1 MRHEMSSQVS
11 ISSAITAP
19 HTKCRRS
26 AASNRNFFSQAS
38 EKLDSAART
47 FTIDEYLCIIMD
59 KYASTAKMRRAKR
72 LERLEEEDLM
82 VGKLKTTLL
91 GATGYSG
98 LELARL
104 LDRHPRTDA
113 PLLLRRSAE
122 KGNDEST
129 GRASGLPHIFGDG
142 SGNGHSSVQP
152 FSWATIEKHGAQLLF
167 LATPHAVSRELVPE
181 AIARGLRIVDLSG
194 AWRLKQEQNRAVYG
208 FKDASA
214 QTAAELTDRA
224 VYGLPE
230 LNANRIASAA
240 LVANPGCY
248 ATSII
253 IALAPLLSGG
263 IVDRDRGIISDSKS
277 GVSGA
282 GKEPTARTH
291 FVSVADNFSAYSVFG
306 HRHTGEILEQLALNS
321 AQLIFTPHLL
331 PIPRGILSTI
341 YVYLKREMTADEIQ
355 SCFHDFYKDKR
366 WVRIFPAPSLPEIQ
380 FSVHSNYCDLGFC
393 LASDGRRLV
402 VVSCLDNLLKGAAG
416 QAVQNMNLMY
426 GWDEAEGLQ

>member
-1 MRHEMSSQVS
+1 M
-11 ISSAITAP
+11 
-19 HTKCRRS
+19 
-26 AASNRNFFSQAS
+26 AA
-38 EKLDSAART
+38 
-47 FTIDEYLCIIMD
+47 
-59 KYASTAKMRRAKR
+59 
-72 LERLEEEDLM
+72 
-82 VGKLKTTLL
+82 KLKTAVL

-104 LDRHPRTDA
+104 LGRHPRTDA
-113 PLLLRRSAE
+113 PLLLRRNAELETGESAAGLAHIS
-122 KGNDEST
+122 GN
-129 GRASGLPHIFGDG
+129 G
-142 SGNGHSSVQP
+142 SGNGNSPVRP
-152 FSWATIEKHGAQLLF
+152 FSWSALEERGVDLLF
-167 LATPHAVSRELVPE
+167 LATPHAVSRELVTE
-181 AIARGLRIVDLSG
+181 AMTRGMMTRGLRVVDLSG
-194 AWRLKQEQNRAVYG
+194 AWRLKQEQHRAVYG
-208 FKDASA
+208 FKDANT
-214 QTAAELTDRA
+214 QTAAELMERA

-230 LNANRIASAA
+230 LNADQIPSAA

-253 IALAPLLSGG
+253 LALAPLLSAG
-263 IVDRDRGIISDSKS
+263 IVDCERGIISDSKS

-306 HRHTGEILEQLALNS
+306 HRHTGEILEQLALRS
-321 AQLIFTPHLL
+321 SQLIFTPHLL

-355 SCFHDFYKDKR
+355 ACFRDFYQGKR
-366 WVRIFPAPSLPEIQ
+366 WVRVFPASSLPEIQ
-380 FSVHSNYCDLGFC
+380 FSVHTNYCDLGFC

-402 VVSCLDNLLKGAAG
+402 LVSCLDNLLKGAAG